1 MTTVFSL
8 FFKYTFMIT
17 TNSGNTA
24 LSNVVIDGK
33 DNDKGSKVAA
43 AASPVT
49 TEPEFVFQDLP
60 HQLL

>member
-1 MTTVFSL
+1 
-8 FFKYTFMIT
+8 MIT

-33 DNDKGSKVAA
+33 DNDKGSKAAA
-43 AASPVT
+43 AASTVT
-49 TEPEFVFQDLP
+49 TEPEFVFQELP

>member
-24 LSNVVIDGK
+24 LSNVVIDSN
-33 DNDKGSKVAA
+33 DNDKGLKVAA
-43 AASPVT
+43 AAAPVT
-49 TEPEFVFQDLP
+49 TEPEFVFQKLP

>member
-8 FFKYTFMIT
+8 IFKYTFMIT

-33 DNDKGSKVAA
+33 NNDKGSKVTA
-43 AASPVT
+43 AASTVT